1 MESSGHPG
9 EEELIETNRLTQKF
23 TKMKIFKCSMACALM
38 ILFSCSTEE
47 TFYLDQV
54 DTTDPFSKELLPL
67 PNNNN
72 NPYDWVGE
80 LYRQTFE
87 QYMMTGN
94 YSSREQLE
102 RAVSEYF
109 LENNALTGKEPVP
122 ALHQSNK
129 MDGEQTLEG
138 IISGSGL
145 SPAAQANLLDFIETV
160 LVVQDDGYG
169 VLYGYFTGYESL
181 VTGNL
186 SFTERDKQV
195 ILTFTSLV
203 RYGSY
208 PYSTVNTATE
218 DEPDDDW
225 NNTVG
230 NMIGYIEIALAENP

>member
-9 EEELIETNRLTQKF
+9 EEELMETNRLTQKF

-47 TFYLDQV
+47 TFYHGQV
-54 DTTDPFSKELLPL
+54 DATDPFSKESLPL
-67 PNNNN
+67 PNNSN

-80 LYRQTFE
+80 LYRQMFE
-87 QYMMTGN
+87 QYMKSGD
-94 YSSREQLE
+94 YSSLEQLTV
-102 RAVSEYF
+102 AVNGYF
-109 LENNALTGKEPVP
+109 LENNTLSGKGPFP
-122 ALHQSNK
+122 ALQQGNK
-129 MDGEQTLEG
+129 VDGGQTLEG

-145 SPAAQANLLDFIETV
+145 SPAAQANLLDFTETV
-160 LVVQDDGYG
+160 MAVQDDGYG
-169 VLYGYFTGYESL
+169 ALYGYIIGYESL

-208 PYSTVNTATE
+208 PYSTVSTATE

-230 NMIGYIEIALAENP
+230 NMIGYIEIALAVNQ